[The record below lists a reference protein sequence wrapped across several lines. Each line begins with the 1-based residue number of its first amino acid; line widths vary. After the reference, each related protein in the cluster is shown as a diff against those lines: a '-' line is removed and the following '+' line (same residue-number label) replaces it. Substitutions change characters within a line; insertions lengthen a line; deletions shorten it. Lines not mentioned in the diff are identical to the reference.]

1 MKREK
6 KEEGSGLPQTD
17 DTELCSNWSHCKVL
31 KFYDAS
37 ASSASEWKNG
47 STVPKKERAGR
58 RSCLPPRFKHAL
70 MSAVQDQIEGQRALL
85 EAETLFVT
93 KTRAAVLGFQ
103 GTQLRALAMF
113 AEIFERHPYPVVIN
127 AAILKLADW
136 FRTRYC
142 LKKYSKN
149 NEPNFQ
155 RKERKGLCVS
165 SLSTCSVVIYF
176 HIISDIFFFTSTLG
190 FPL

>member
-1 MKREK
+1 MGCPKLMIQSFVQIGHTAK
-6 KEEGSGLPQTD
+6 
-17 DTELCSNWSHCKVL
+17 CSNFMMLPLQVRR
-31 KFYDAS
+31 
-37 ASSASEWKNG
+37 NRR
-47 STVPKKERAGR
+47 TVRLFPKKERAGR

-93 KTRAAVLGFQ
+93 KTRAAVLGIQ

-155 RKERKGLCVS
+155 RKERKG
-165 SLSTCSVVIYF
+165 
-176 HIISDIFFFTSTLG
+176 
-190 FPL
+190 